1 MNVEDRKE
9 AQLHTHILYKLYG
22 DQCKGGR
29 KNYFDTIYM
38 YIYDYI
44 LEQFKTVY
52 IYIYI
57 RRITVIQFKENI
69 YIRYIH

>member
-1 MNVEDRKE
+1 MNVEDKKE

-29 KNYFDTIYM
+29 KNYFNTIYM

-44 LEQFKTVY
+44 LKQFKTVY
-52 IYIYI
+52 IYTYI
-57 RRITVIQFKENI
+57 
-69 YIRYIH
+69 